1 MSQFYDDRCVIFAP
15 SNENKRRIKMNFKD
29 TAKNVGMSLLLLNA
43 VYVLFCLVTGEDYD
57 FEILHCVITPI
68 LCGLGISYGEY
79 LRTKRFMADKNSAE
93 QEV

>member
-1 MSQFYDDRCVIFAP
+1 
-15 SNENKRRIKMNFKD
+15 MNFKD

-79 LRTKRFMADKNSAE
+79 LRTKRFMEDKNSVE
-93 QEV
+93 QEF

>member
-1 MSQFYDDRCVIFAP
+1 
-15 SNENKRRIKMNFKD
+15 MNFKD
-29 TAKNVGMSLLLLNA
+29 TAKNVGMSLLFLNA